1 MVSLVSSLAPLL
13 GDWEAAGHRLERHW
27 LDDSARY
34 GPWLF
39 VALLTLVV
47 SRALWRQRRYHAV
60 DTLGTAERAALAE
73 RVAAFEARTDGE
85 IVVVVVEASDQHP
98 DAPWKCALALCA
110 AGTVTLAGAVAAY
123 GLLGF
128 LTLQVVLIA
137 LGYGLARLL
146 PDLRR
151 GFVREQR
158 ATEVTDEQALQELQR
173 LEITAHP
180 QRSAVLLFV
189 SLFEQRV
196 VVLADEAAH
205 AAAGEGAWLT
215 ADRAVLDGLRRGGL
229 VTGLERGVDALGA
242 VLAEALP
249 ATGAKP
255 GRHRDEP
262 EVRHR

>member
-1 MVSLVSSLAPLL
+1 MVSLFASVAPVL
-13 GDWEAAGHRLERHW
+13 GDWEAVGHRLEGHW

-47 SRALWRQRRYHAV
+47 SRALWRQRRYRAV
-60 DTLGTAERAALAE
+60 GALGTAERAALAE
-73 RVAAFEARTDGE
+73 RVAAFEAQTDGE
-85 IVVVVVEASDQHP
+85 IVVVVVEASDRHP

-110 AGTVTLAGAVAAY
+110 AGTLTLAGTVAAY
-123 GLLGF
+123 GPLGF
-128 LTLQVVLIA
+128 VALQTVLIA
-137 LGYGLARLL
+137 LGYGLAEAL

-151 GFVREQR
+151 GFVRELR
-158 ATEVTDEQALQELQR
+158 ATEVADEQALQELQR
-173 LEITAHP
+173 LEITSHP

-215 ADRAVLDGLRRGGL
+215 ADRAVLDGLRAGGL
-229 VTGLERGVDALGA
+229 VAALERGIDALGA

-262 EVRHR
+262 EVRRR